1 MRLSRRRTGSWAQL
15 KDNACETHNA
25 NDWPRTN
32 PTRKSGVGTRRQI
45 AAIGWERARLPPWS
59 DESARRTVIE
69 VGTKPKSRFMAF
81 TSMLSGSVRPWEVF
95 LHRQASFFR
104 CPATGIRSY
113 WAGSLERFQETSDQ
127 WPTQC
132 FADFAAIDGRAGL
145 GSTTAIGIK
154 LKTL

>member
-113 WAGSLERFQETSDQ
+113 WAGSLELST
-127 WPTQC
+127 
-132 FADFAAIDGRAGL
+132 GRLAGE
-145 GSTTAIGIK
+145 GV
-154 LKTL
+154 KTVLDLELRDSGNDLSPCNQTEI